1 LEPSGIGWVAIMNF
15 NLRYEA
21 DHDKNGEWFVFDNEA
36 CYCMAGPLKEDEAIS
51 LQIKLNKELSE

>member
-1 LEPSGIGWVAIMNF
+1 MNS

-51 LQIKLNKELSE
+51 LQIKLNKELNE